1 MSSFPKIPA
10 AFLCLCLSTAVS
22 AQISANPPHKL
33 LKPDSSMSDC
43 LVCHQS
49 YEAVAKRTNS
59 IKPNPHESHRGEV
72 DCIVCHKIDQ
82 KPHFECNDCH
92 EFNIVMKGE

>member
-1 MSSFPKIPA
+1 MSTLPLIPV
-10 AFLCLCLSTAVS
+10 AFLCVCLSTAVS
-22 AQISANPPHKL
+22 AQISANPTHKL
-33 LKPDSSMSDC
+33 LKPDSPMSVG

-59 IKPNPHESHRGEV
+59 IKPNPHESHRGDV